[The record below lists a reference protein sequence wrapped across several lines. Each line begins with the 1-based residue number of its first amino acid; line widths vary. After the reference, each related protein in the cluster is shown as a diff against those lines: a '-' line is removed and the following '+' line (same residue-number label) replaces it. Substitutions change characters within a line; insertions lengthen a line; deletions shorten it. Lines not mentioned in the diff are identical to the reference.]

1 MKGLNRTLTIL
12 FSLTFTITGI
22 LIYWG
27 TNLVSKTLT
36 TAENTTGNTNCP
48 LALFTLYSGSYDKDT
63 KNLIL
68 ILENKRSVD
77 LKIDTVYLFYEN
89 NVMRTF
95 QVNQILSGNELKS
108 ISLTGVDDG
117 FQTGRI
123 KTNCPELSVD
133 FMYSELA
140 KIKVPLEL
148 PLLREIKRLF
158 GIKG

>member
-1 MKGLNRTLTIL
+1 MFTLA
-12 FSLTFTITGI
+12 GI
-22 LIYWG
+22 LIYW
-27 TNLVSKTLT
+27 TNTLVSRTLIS
-36 TAENTTGNTNCP
+36 AENETALETDCP
-48 LALFTLYSGSYDKDT
+48 LALFALYSGKYDIST

-89 NVMRTF
+89 NVMKTF
-95 QVNQILSGNELKS
+95 EVNQILSGNELKS

-133 FMYSELA
+133 FTRSQ
-140 KIKVPLEL
+140 IT
-148 PLLREIKRLF
+148 
-158 GIKG
+158 